1 MFVASQEPI
10 SSALRAAINSHTQSP
25 ATWQEDSQGS
35 SHRHRYDAMGRPV
48 IEDGLVRFP
57 CAPAV
62 AAAASSTSST
72 LPPSVWTFTETKE
85 ATNEVFQ
92 SQAALRVTST
102 GRYGAG
108 MVRVSGVMLHQNGV
122 TESYKGINGNYERS
136 EDMANGRAVYI
147 KTSNPSTAIWW
158 ANKAETIAWVV
169 GPKASIGTHDMWAY
183 VHSMGFGPEE
193 ASNRPWVVYSYNSN
207 KWEQQ
212 TGVQVV
218 DLIAEESISLDIA
231 SKSQALRAPSSSAES
246 LDDVSVLDVD
256 EDSEIGHESS
266 ASWKPLSPTQSMTSN
281 FSGWREACQ
290 TIPDGITSVIED
302 DLAQLPTALPLA
314 VHEEYMQ
321 RPVAPAEL
329 TTCSVVGEGHRA
341 GVGASGDKPTHL
353 VGAAMRRVYVREE
366 HETQTDRMTT
376 NDSEVPRVHG
386 VQGDTRAHAEV
397 QTRHQTVQH
406 VPEVDDAQTQMPSRP
421 TTGQIDR
428 EWHLVSSDEVS
439 EAVEADTQHIIAE
452 TAERLVCGVEQEA
465 AMEFAMAA
473 GDSFGGF
480 KERRVVSAKT
490 QREDPAFVK
499 AREEKRD
506 EVEQREALKDMAD
519 VRQLQWTAEKEAL
532 KAELARKE
540 SELVELRRYL
550 DTLPVVK
557 VTEVV
562 DRTTGK
568 LVNDPTYEY
577 SRIPLEE
584 EIAMHLQQQAERAFQ
599 RALEAEVEAEQKR
612 RATAEEAFRFE
623 AAKGEVRLEAF
634 RLEQRVEAARLKA
647 DNARDASKVNPR
659 RGAEPDL
666 KEGWVN
672 VKRDGPN
679 GGLQRRMYVLRNTAL
694 LSFADESRR
703 GGCLNA
709 IGLESIHRFCKGEG
723 SMLQIHPRE
732 GNIIILHCGGLEACN
747 AWLVAFESA
756 LKSFRTRYVAQP
768 VLSSLPSPASKSKR
782 EVEKDSWDSAIE
794 EKLRC
799 EVEARRNAVSNARMQ
814 QARADKMLD
823 DARAEHQKLDRELRL
838 RKRYPDVTG
847 DFLAMLPTPEDRRQ
861 IGMGAEGG
869 GGGGGVSMKD
879 METAIAAA
887 KRKSEEQQQVALQQM
902 QDTWQKKV
910 KESEKKVFE
919 LDKELNSYKEMSFKD
934 TGLADLEDMYMGD
947 NVKDQAAADAANFGG
962 TLYDDGMMVVPQDWE
977 RLGTSASLHI
987 TRPVTSLSDGTVH
1000 VFVDGDQAVLI
1011 QNDSATLLG
1020 MPVEDDDSGRARKE
1034 GLI

>member
-1 MFVASQEPI
+1 
-10 SSALRAAINSHTQSP
+10 
-25 ATWQEDSQGS
+25 
-35 SHRHRYDAMGRPV
+35 
-48 IEDGLVRFP
+48 VRFP

-62 AAAASSTSST
+62 A
-72 LPPSVWTFTETKE
+72 
-85 ATNEVFQ
+85 
-92 SQAALRVTST
+92 
-102 GRYGAG
+102 
-108 MVRVSGVMLHQNGV
+108 
-122 TESYKGINGNYERS
+122 
-136 EDMANGRAVYI
+136 
-147 KTSNPSTAIWW
+147 
-158 ANKAETIAWVV
+158 
-169 GPKASIGTHDMWAY
+169 
-183 VHSMGFGPEE
+183 
-193 ASNRPWVVYSYNSN
+193 
-207 KWEQQ
+207 
-212 TGVQVV
+212 
-218 DLIAEESISLDIA
+218 
-231 SKSQALRAPSSSAES
+231 QALRASSASAQS

-256 EDSEIGHESS
+256 EDSQIGHESG
-266 ASWKPLSPTQSMTSN
+266 ASWKPLSPTQSMNSN
-281 FSGWREACQ
+281 FSGRREACQ
-290 TIPDGITSVIED
+290 TMPDGITSVIED
-302 DLAQLPTALPLA
+302 DLALLPTALPLA
-314 VHEEYMQ
+314 VHEDHIQ

-329 TTCSVVGEGHRA
+329 TAYSVVGEGHRA
-341 GVGASGDKPTHL
+341 DVGASGDETRHL
-353 VGAAMRRVYVREE
+353 VGAAVRRVYVPEE
-366 HETQTDRMTT
+366 HETQTDRMMT

-386 VQGDTRAHAEV
+386 VQGDTRAHAAV
-397 QTRHQTVQH
+397 QTRQESVQC

-428 EWHLVSSDEVS
+428 GWHLVSSDDVS

-452 TAERLVCGVEQEA
+452 TAERFVCWAEREA
-465 AMEFAMAA
+465 AMEVVVAA
-473 GDSFGGF
+473 GGSFGGF

-490 QREDPAFVK
+490 RREDPAFVK

-506 EVEQREALKDMAD
+506 EVEQRDALKDMAD
-519 VRQLQWTAEKEAL
+519 VRQLQWAAEKEAL
-532 KAELARKE
+532 TAELARKE

-612 RATAEEAFRFE
+612 RATAEEAFRYE

-647 DNARDASKVNPR
+647 DNARDANKVNPR
-659 RGAEPDL
+659 RGAEPEL

-723 SMLQIHPRE
+723 STLQIHLHE

-768 VLSSLPSPASKSKR
+768 VLSSFSSPASNSKR

-823 DARAEHQKLDRELRL
+823 HARAEHQKLDHELRL
-838 RKRYPDVTG
+838 RKRYPKVTG

-861 IGMGAEGG
+861 VGMGVEGG
-869 GGGGGVSMKD
+869 GGGGGVSIKD
-879 METAIAAA
+879 MEMAISAAN
-887 KRKSEEQQQVALQQM
+887 RKSEEQQQLALQKM
-902 QDTWQKKV
+902 HNTWQKKV

-934 TGLADLEDMYMGD
+934 TGLAEDMYMGD

-962 TLYDDGMMVVPQDWE
+962 TLYGDGMMVVPQDWE
-977 RLGTSASLHI
+977 RLGTSASLHV
-987 TRPVTSLSDGTVH
+987 TRPVTSLSGGTVH

-1020 MPVEDDDSGRARKE
+1020 VPVEDDDSGRARKE